1 MIKIGELAPEFELT
15 SAENERVKL
24 SDFRGQRVVLFFYPK
39 AATPGCTTQACGF
52 RDNYAVITEHN
63 ATVIGISPDEPAA
76 LAKWKSQEHFP
87 YPLLS
92 DSDHAVAEA
101 YGAWGE
107 RKMYGRSYMGI
118 IRSHFLIDE
127 EGKLADIQ
135 IKVSPEKSI
144 ELALKALGG

>member
-1 MIKIGELAPEFELT
+1 MIEIGELAPEFELT
-15 SAENERVKL
+15 SAENEQVKL

-39 AATPGCTTQACGF
+39 AASPGCTTQACGF
-52 RDNYAVITEHN
+52 RDKYAVITEHN

-76 LAKWKSQEHFP
+76 LAKWKSEEHFP

>member
-1 MIKIGELAPEFELT
+1 MLQIGDAAPDFELV
-15 SAENERVKL
+15 SAENKSMKL

-52 RDNYAVITEHN
+52 RDNYATISDHN

-76 LAKWKSQEHFP
+76 LAKWQAEEHFP

-92 DSDHAVAEA
+92 DPDHAVAEA
-101 YGAWGE
+101 YGVWGE
-107 RKMYGRSYMGI
+107 RKMYGRAYMGI

-127 EGKLADIQ
+127 AGKLADIQ
-135 IKVSPEKSI
+135 LKISPQDSVAQ
-144 ELALKALGG
+144 ALKAL